1 MDIVQELRNKKSRDN
16 RDLLDRAA
24 EEIERLRKELRA
36 SRDINNTKKV
46 AVPTVLGKLVAE
58 PGGDP
63 DYPEILVYLERKDG
77 AQVDLVMAGQI
88 NPDSANIRACL
99 YADTTS
105 DDYTKSFTWHEESLM
120 LEIE

>member
-24 EEIERLRKELRA
+24 EEIEKLRKEVEA
-36 SRDINNTKKV
+36 SRNTNNAKKV
-46 AVPTVLGKLVAE
+46 VVPTVLGKLVAE

-63 DYPEILVYLERKDG
+63 DYPEVFIYLEREDG
-77 AQVDLVMAGQI
+77 TQVDLVMAGQI
-88 NPDSANIRACL
+88 DPDGANIRACL

-105 DDYTKSFTWHEESLM
+105 DDYTESFTWSKEAL
-120 LEIE
+120 LIE